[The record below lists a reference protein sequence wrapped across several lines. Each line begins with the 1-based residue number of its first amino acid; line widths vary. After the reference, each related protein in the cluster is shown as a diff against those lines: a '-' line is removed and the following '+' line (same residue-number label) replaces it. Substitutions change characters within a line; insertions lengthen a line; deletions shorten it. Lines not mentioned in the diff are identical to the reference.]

1 MKAGQGIPEIPPR
14 RALPRLGQFLA
25 RRRARPPITPHEP
38 RTIPL
43 GTCQASCRTPRS
55 EDRMASLATTI
66 RAVRGPAD
74 GRRGARAKARRV
86 GARRSALSRFMRFIR
101 TPRPSGGKGSQGADT
116 SVRTMAG
123 VLLPT
128 GRFGSTM
135 ATSAHQHCEVR
146 LDHSD
151 CGVAAGRSRCR
162 SPVRTECGQRAAPPR
177 TRRAPTQRGLGL
189 WSVGCWERREA
200 LPLGWPLNWP
210 VRRFDHGA
218 SRS

>member
-74 GRRGARAKARRV
+74 GRRGARAKAPRV

-101 TPRPSGGKGSQGADT
+101 TPRGHPAGKDHKERTLVSGQWRVCSCRRVASGLPWRRLRISTARCVLIILTAALPRGGLGAAPRLELNAGSALRRPGHAAP
-116 SVRTMAG
+116 RPNA
-123 VLLPT
+123 
-128 GRFGSTM
+128 
-135 ATSAHQHCEVR
+135 ASAY
-146 LDHSD
+146 
-151 CGVAAGRSRCR
+151 GRSDAGNGARPC
-162 SPVRTECGQRAAPPR
+162 
-177 TRRAPTQRGLGL
+177 L
-189 WSVGCWERREA
+189 WAG
-200 LPLGWPLNWP
+200 
-210 VRRFDHGA
+210 H
-218 SRS
+218 